1 MLLIFEYRFCVTDSS
16 PVMADKK
23 RGQCAFGQ
31 DAQAQKCT
39 VNLSCGKSCSGSI
52 SIGNRVQ
59 LMFLACENKSLLADF
74 HMIFTYHIFSHS

>member
-1 MLLIFEYRFCVTDSS
+1 VTGSS

-31 DAQAQKCT
+31 DAQAQKSA
-39 VNLSCGKSCSGSI
+39 VNLSCGKSYSGSI

-59 LMFLACENKSLLADF
+59 LMFLARENKTHGLYLNLIDQK
-74 HMIFTYHIFSHS
+74 TSHFY